1 MPVTD
6 TQPSLPWSGKT
17 PTSRHCSH
25 QAAVSA
31 AQTRVYKSHVYVEWL
46 LRMGRLS
53 DHQAADDLGWPLSSI
68 CSIRNGLVDRGKVE
82 VAGTIEG
89 KYGKRVTLWRVVL
102 EPNTGGAID
111 AVGSNRSECDA
122 TPEDPRPL

>member
-1 MPVTD
+1 MPWTD
-6 TQPSLPWSGKT
+6 SQPPLPWSGKT

-31 AQTRVYKSHVYVEWL
+31 ASTRVYKSQRYLDWL
-46 LRMGRLS
+46 RLQGRLS

-68 CSIRNGLVDRGKVE
+68 CSIRNGLFDRGLIE

-89 KYGKRVTLWRVVL
+89 KYGKRVTLWKATHRI
-102 EPNTGGAID
+102 EP
-111 AVGSNRSECDA
+111 E
-122 TPEDPRPL
+122 